1 MDNTVPGKGGAV
13 HQVRATL
20 YKLPCVLFKEE
31 LNWRLKQASN
41 HRKCA
46 NITTHA
52 SFGCSVFYQHKITFI
67 LKGLSLLLFTCS
79 AASVYKTDTITHTG
93 PPSAV
98 MAEVVQPSTIT
109 PPLLM
114 FIQGSPVLGSLTK
127 LHIKHFHAEYLPAIT
142 TVPIKARFHT
152 SLLLAM
158 HTWPFQEFR
167 WYFFF
172 AWDGPEWWA
181 ECLGCF
187 LPWQH
192 RAGNNYGV

>member
-1 MDNTVPGKGGAV
+1 MCK
-13 HQVRATL
+13 
-20 YKLPCVLFKEE
+20 YY
-31 LNWRLKQASN
+31 
-41 HRKCA
+41 
-46 NITTHA
+46 HA
-52 SFGCSVFYQHKITFI
+52 CIIWLFYQHKITFI
-67 LKGLSLLLFTCS
+67 LKRLSLLFFTCS
-79 AASVYKTDTITHTG
+79 TASVYKTDTITHTG

-98 MAEVVQPSTIT
+98 MAEAVQPSTIT
-109 PPLLM
+109 LPLLM

-127 LHIKHFHAEYLPAIT
+127 SHIKHFHAEYLPAVT

-152 SLLLAM
+152 SSLLAM
-158 HTWPFQEFR
+158 HSRPFQEFR

-192 RAGNNYGV
+192 RAGNILLSVESIFLPFAVELVWCLPHTLLSK